1 MVFCTTHPP
10 ELCPWRS
17 HDTKLACWHPL
28 WEERRTWRFGNVP
41 RLNVYAH
48 TVQNFCHPYTHN
60 IPTRDLS
67 RNTMSGSEMEVEV
80 VMAATT
86 PPRRNLTQRR
96 YSLQPPSPQPHA
108 GCGLDITMP
117 LLYDAFKPPSQ
128 REVNKWVASY
138 KSTSVLSLSLQA
150 CSKSPSVLTLSPQDY
165 SKSSSVL
172 TLSPQSQSS
181 PLPSP
186 SGGAAADEVEQ
197 SCEYLK
203 LREKNILEMQ
213 KKLKE
218 MEIPASLPK
227 KKPRR
232 KRTKPK
238 ASDVVP

>member
-1 MVFCTTHPP
+1 
-10 ELCPWRS
+10 
-17 HDTKLACWHPL
+17 
-28 WEERRTWRFGNVP
+28 
-41 RLNVYAH
+41 
-48 TVQNFCHPYTHN
+48 
-60 IPTRDLS
+60 
-67 RNTMSGSEMEVEV
+67 
-80 VMAATT
+80 
-86 PPRRNLTQRR
+86 
-96 YSLQPPSPQPHA
+96 
-108 GCGLDITMP
+108 MP

-203 LREKNILEMQ
+203 LQEKNILEKQ

-238 ASDVVP
+238 ASDVVPRKSARFASKVNQDQDQEAAESPAVVDQEAAESPAAGGQETAAAESPDVGQEAAVSPAAADQ

>member
-1 MVFCTTHPP
+1 
-10 ELCPWRS
+10 
-17 HDTKLACWHPL
+17 
-28 WEERRTWRFGNVP
+28 
-41 RLNVYAH
+41 
-48 TVQNFCHPYTHN
+48 
-60 IPTRDLS
+60 
-67 RNTMSGSEMEVEV
+67 
-80 VMAATT
+80 
-86 PPRRNLTQRR
+86 
-96 YSLQPPSPQPHA
+96 
-108 GCGLDITMP
+108 MP

-150 CSKSPSVLTLSPQDY
+150 CSKS
-165 SKSSSVL
+165 SSVL

-203 LREKNILEMQ
+203 LQEKNILEKQ

-238 ASDVVP
+238 ASDVVPRKSARFASKVNQDQDQEAAESPAVVDQEAAESPAAGGQETAAAESPDVGQEAAVSPAAADQ